1 MNAPKS
7 VSIGQTVDINAF
19 GHQAGNLT
27 FPLQYPASVNWSGSE
42 NIFIGTGEAL
52 NKALESNKY
61 HAVFDTATGTF
72 TGLKK
77 GDITLRVESNGDI
90 AEETI
95 TVS

>member
-1 MNAPKS
+1 MSDEYTKIDVA
-7 VSIGQTVDINAF
+7 IGQTVDINAVRTSSREF
-19 GHQAGNLT
+19 NL
-27 FPLQYPASVNWSGSE
+27 PAAVPGKCAIGVEVE

-77 GDITLRVESNGDI
+77 GRHHLKSRIKW
-90 AEETI
+90 
-95 TVS
+95 